1 MWSMRRVVTSSSDS
15 FVPSGPIPRSRTN
28 GSPIRIETRPPIRQI
43 LAVARP
49 EPVRAGHAD
58 RQDRG
63 PAAQG
68 EEGDAVLGLLEG
80 PGRAP
85 GALGEGPQHAAVLQ
99 DRAGQPEGLR
109 VGGAASDPERAVLA
123 HEPAG
128 QGPLERL
135 RLRHPVHRAP
145 QGGSQPARDERRV
158 PVADVVGR
166 EDQRPARRDVL
177 EPPHRD
183 AGRAAKEGA
192 RRRAGSPG

>member
-1 MWSMRRVVTSSSDS
+1 MPFREQLRDVEH
-15 FVPSGPIPRSRTN
+15 
-28 GSPIRIETRPPIRQI
+28 ETRGDVLERLLRPVRADPPLEKKR
-43 LAVARP
+43 LADPHRDPSPDAPDPRVARP
-49 EPVRAGHAD
+49 EPIRARHAD

-63 PAAQG
+63 PTAQG
-68 EEGDAVLGLLEG
+68 EKGDAVLGLLEG

-109 VGGAASDPERAVLA
+109 VGGAALDPERAVLA

-128 QGPLERL
+128 QGPVERL

-145 QGGSQPARDERRV
+145 QGRSQPARDERRV

-166 EDQRPARRDVL
+166 EDQRPRSSGHAR
-177 EPPHRD
+177 
-183 AGRAAKEGA
+183 A
-192 RRRAGSPG
+192 PGP